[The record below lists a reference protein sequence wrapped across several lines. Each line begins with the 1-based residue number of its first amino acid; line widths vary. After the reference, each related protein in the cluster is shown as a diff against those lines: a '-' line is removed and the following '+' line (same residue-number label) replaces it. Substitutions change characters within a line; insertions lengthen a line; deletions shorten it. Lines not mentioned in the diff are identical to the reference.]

1 MINNKISIY
10 IILYYDLDFL
20 EDILDN
26 IINYIDEIIIVDGPY
41 KYCID
46 SLQQFNLMYNE
57 NNKPDIL
64 NKILNKYENKIK
76 YYYNIWENEK
86 EKRIFGYSKCNND
99 IILLV
104 DCDEFF
110 IFDINNINSFIK
122 SDKYVASFNI
132 NNMCR
137 ININFDNETKKYI
150 IFKKKYINEIQHLS
164 YTWLVGVNGLE
175 DKNIN
180 NMEINYSLGKIYHQ
194 TLNRNKKNNIIKYIF
209 YISLYNINNN
219 IENKLIQNYNEK
231 ELLKNINVDNDT
243 LLNIFYHSLI
253 ELIGIPKNKILKQN
267 NNVLINLNKYS
278 NNHIDGFFKENTIA
292 LKNIDYY
299 AYVNLNTNHIH
310 IKFENVKNIKVDIY
324 QIFINEEY
332 NWQYFHFE
340 VSNNE
345 VFFNYN
351 KYNKENLLCNIIF
364 FNCLQTLNSD
374 SIYKIVSINC

>member
-1 MINNKISIY
+1 MLINKISIY

-26 IINYIDEIIIVDGPY
+26 IINYVDEIIIIDGPY
-41 KYCID
+41 KYCIE
-46 SLQQFNLMYNE
+46 SLTQFNLLYNE
-57 NNKPDIL
+57 NNKPDTL
-64 NKILNKYENKIK
+64 NYILNKYNNKIK

-110 IFDINNINSFIK
+110 IFDINNINNFIN
-122 SDKYVASFNI
+122 SNKYVGGFNI

-137 ININFDNETKKYI
+137 ININFDDETQKYI
-150 IFKKKYINEIQHLS
+150 MFKKKYINENQHLS
-164 YTWLVGVNGLE
+164 YTWLVGVDDIE

-209 YISLYNINNN
+209 YISLYNIKNN
-219 IENKLIQNYNEK
+219 IDNKLISNYDNIY
-231 ELLKNINVDNDT
+231 LLKNIDVNN
-243 LLNIFYHSLI
+243 LLNIFYHSSI
-253 ELIGIPKNKILKQN
+253 ELIGIPRNKILKKN
-267 NNVLINLNKYS
+267 NNVLINLDKYC
-278 NNHIDGFFKENTIA
+278 NNNIDGFFKNNSLA
-292 LKNIDYY
+292 LKNIEYY
-299 AYVNLNTNHIH
+299 SYINLNNNYIN
-310 IKFENVKNIKVDIY
+310 IKFDNVKNIKVDIY
-324 QIFINEEY
+324 QIFLNEEY

-345 VFFNYN
+345 VSFKFN
-351 KYNKENLLCNIIF
+351 KYNKPNFLCNIVY
-364 FNCLQTLNSD
+364 FNCIQTLNENPF
-374 SIYKIVSINC
+374 YKILSIDC